1 MAGKRGAFEGRR
13 VGSERNRGNEQLIGG
28 LVLIAIGALFLA
40 DRMWWFDFGWFFS
53 RFWPLML
60 IGMGV
65 VLLFRNRSPKESYAG
80 PIVLIVI
87 GVIFQADK
95 LDWFD
100 WRMRT
105 MWPVILIGIGVAL
118 LLDRLRAMAAQRTLP
133 PSSAGPHSSSPHE
146 TPQAR

>member
-1 MAGKRGAFEGRR
+1 M
-13 VGSERNRGNEQLIGG
+13 GSEHNRGNEQLIGG
-28 LVLIAIGALFLA
+28 LILIAIGALFLA
-40 DRMWWFDFGWFFS
+40 DRMWWFDFGWFVR

-65 VLLFRNRSPKESYAG
+65 VLLFKNRSPKDSYAG

-133 PSSAGPHSSSPHE
+133 PPGSAAPSNSPHE
-146 TPQAR
+146 TPQPR

>member
-1 MAGKRGAFEGRR
+1 MAR
-13 VGSERNRGNEQLIGG
+13 ERSRGNEQLIGG
-28 LVLIAIGALFLA
+28 LILIAIGALFLA
-40 DRMWWFDFGWFFS
+40 DRLWWFDVGWFFR

-65 VLLFRNRSPKESYAG
+65 VLLFRNRNPKESYAG
-80 PIVLIVI
+80 PIALIVI

-133 PSSAGPHSSSPHE
+133 PPGSAAPGRPPTRSPHE
-146 TPQAR
+146 TPQPR

>member
-1 MAGKRGAFEGRR
+1 MAG
-13 VGSERNRGNEQLIGG
+13 ERNRGNEQLIGG
-28 LVLIAIGALFLA
+28 LILIAIGALFLA
-40 DRMWWFDFGWFFS
+40 DRMWWFDVGWFFR

-65 VLLFRNRSPKESYAG
+65 VLLFKNRSPKDSYTG
-80 PIVLIVI
+80 PIVLIVM

-118 LLDRLRAMAAQRTLP
+118 LLDRLRALAAQRTLP
-133 PSSAGPHSSSPHE
+133 PRDSAGRRSNSPHE
-146 TPQAR
+146 SPQPR